1 MRAHLEGLRTKR
13 VPHEGRTTNGELY
26 HFSSRDVKRWE
37 VLQTEGMVQ
46 DTKKEL
52 LMNPLFTDILK
63 YPQLLGSACA
73 LSSAGINV
81 AIPGAV
87 GQIWHEDE
95 HYLFEEESFTTT
107 GIAGHDLPSFAVTM
121 LVPLLDMNG
130 NHGPTEFC
138 MGSST
143 LNGIDVFGDQ
153 PPQWLVENGY
163 VDDPE
168 LAQNGSS
175 FERFTRHGYDACH
188 SDFWQAPLLNMGDV
202 LFFDYQLRHRGGWNT
217 SPDTRAIV
225 YLTFGRFW
233 FHDSNFWTPVP
244 TGLDDVGLDE
254 FMMTRGTRLS
264 MPADGR
270 WNETEYLTTYFAAD
284 HGNEVKDLKKLGS
297 IDTTY
302 DAEEAKQDVG
312 TDTEHI
318 FVVTNKNV
326 ESPPSSPSSVHVFLN
341 EVDLGELV
349 AGQTM
354 EAVHGRVGDILSLR
368 IEQQKLFAWPLH
380 YKGQIIFHK
389 DMGLAPKI

>member
-1 MRAHLEGLRTKR
+1 
-13 VPHEGRTTNGELY
+13 
-26 HFSSRDVKRWE
+26 
-37 VLQTEGMVQ
+37 
-46 DTKKEL
+46 
-52 LMNPLFTDILK
+52 
-63 YPQLLGSACA
+63 
-73 LSSAGINV
+73 
-81 AIPGAV
+81 
-87 GQIWHEDE
+87 
-95 HYLFEEESFTTT
+95 
-107 GIAGHDLPSFAVTM
+107 
-121 LVPLLDMNG
+121 
-130 NHGPTEFC
+130 
-138 MGSST
+138 
-143 LNGIDVFGDQ
+143 
-153 PPQWLVENGY
+153 
-163 VDDPE
+163 
-168 LAQNGSS
+168 
-175 FERFTRHGYDACH
+175 
-188 SDFWQAPLLNMGDV
+188 
-202 LFFDYQLRHRGGWNT
+202 
-217 SPDTRAIV
+217 
-225 YLTFGRFW
+225 
-233 FHDSNFWTPVP
+233 
-244 TGLDDVGLDE
+244 
-254 FMMTRGTRLS
+254 